1 VVLSDAEGA
10 YLFQTDGGKAHRVA
24 VTIVGSADGQIAVT
38 GAIDPAK
45 PIVLQ
50 GNYQLE
56 DGMEVRLD
64 ETQTSAAGPAAPGQQ

>member
-1 VVLSDAEGA
+1 
-10 YLFQTDGGKAHRVA
+10 
-24 VTIVGSADGQIAVT
+24 VTIVGSTGDQSAVT

-56 DGMEVRLD
+56 DGMEVRLG
-64 ETQTSAAGPAAPGQQ
+64 ETQTSAAGPAAPVQQ